1 MTQKGQTLLGHF
13 SKVKEGVN
21 MKIGVD
27 IGGSHVGIGLINE
40 NYKIVDKIERDW
52 TKEEKENLWNN
63 MRDSIDR
70 TYQTTIKK

>member
-1 MTQKGQTLLGHF
+1 
-13 SKVKEGVN
+13 

-63 MRDSIDR
+63 MRASIDR